1 MKLAEGYIEQYP
13 EQWWWWHRRW
23 KQHIDY
29 KHL

>member
-1 MKLAEGYIEQYP
+1 MKLIEGYIERYP

-23 KQHIDY
+23 KRHIDY

>member
-1 MKLAEGYIEQYP
+1 MKLIEGYIERYP

-23 KQHIDY
+23 KRHLDY